1 MSPLIVFG
9 FLVVTAAA
17 YSLSAVLYLSFLFGK
32 GRRISERASHPL
44 VLGFA
49 CHTLFLA
56 LRTIEVGHAPMVSM
70 FETVQ
75 LYLWVLV
82 GIFLLSAKVMF
93 KDHSMGSF
101 VVPFAALLSL
111 LSLAMGME
119 AKPLPLVLRSRWF
132 AVHVTLALLA
142 YAAFTLSFSI
152 GLVYLI
158 QARQIR
164 KKRVGRLFSQLPSLD
179 VLDRMGF
186 RSVAVGF
193 PVLTLGMITGGIW
206 ASKVW
211 TPQSPSWHLDPKIL
225 GTVVIWLLYA
235 GYLAGRGIIG
245 WRGRKAALLS
255 VGAFGMVLFT
265 FLIIGLF
272 MTRIHAF

>member
-1 MSPLIVFG
+1 MSPLPG
-9 FLVVTAAA
+9 FLLLVATAAA
-17 YSLSAVLYLSFLFGK
+17 YSLSAVLYLSHLFGNE
-32 GRRISERASHPL
+32 RRISERASHPL
-44 VLGFA
+44 VFGFA
-49 CHTLFLA
+49 CHTLLLV
-56 LRTIEVGHAPMVSM
+56 LRTIEVGHAPMASM

-82 GIFLLSAKVMF
+82 GIFLLSAKLMF
-93 KDHSMGSF
+93 RDHSMGSF

-111 LSLAMGME
+111 LSLAMKME
-119 AKPLPLVLRSRWF
+119 PLPLPEVLRSRWF
-132 AVHVTLALLA
+132 EVHVTLALLA

-152 GLVYLI
+152 AIVYLI

-164 KKRVGRLFSQLPSLD
+164 LKHVGRLFSQLPSLD

-193 PVLTLGMITGGIW
+193 PILTLGMITGGIW
-206 ASKVW
+206 ASKAW
-211 TPQSPSWHLDPKIL
+211 TPQSPGWHFDPKIL

-235 GYLAGRGIIG
+235 GYLGARGIIG

>member
-1 MSPLIVFG
+1 MIG
-9 FLVVTAAA
+9 FLLLVLTALS
-17 YSLSAVLYLSFLFGK
+17 YSLSAVLYLSFLSGRS
-32 GRRISERASHPL
+32 RRISERASHPL
-44 VLGFA
+44 IFGFC
-49 CHTLFLA
+49 CHTLLLV
-56 LRTIEVGHAPMVSM
+56 LRTIEVGHAPMASM

-82 GIFLLSAKVMF
+82 GVFLLSAKAMF

-101 VVPFAALLSL
+101 VVPFAALLSIV
-111 LSLAMGME
+111 SIAMPMKP
-119 AKPLPLVLRSRWF
+119 KPLPEILQSRWF

-152 GLVYLI
+152 ALVYLI
-158 QARQIR
+158 QAREIR
-164 KKRVGRLFSQLPSLD
+164 SKHIGRLFSQLPALD

-186 RSVAVGF
+186 RTVAVGF
-193 PVLTLGMITGGIW
+193 PILTLGMITGGIW
-206 ASKVW
+206 ATKVW
-211 TPQSPSWHLDPKIL
+211 TPQSPAWHLDPKII

-235 GYLAGRGIIG
+235 GYLGARGLIG

-265 FLIIGLF
+265 FLVIGLF